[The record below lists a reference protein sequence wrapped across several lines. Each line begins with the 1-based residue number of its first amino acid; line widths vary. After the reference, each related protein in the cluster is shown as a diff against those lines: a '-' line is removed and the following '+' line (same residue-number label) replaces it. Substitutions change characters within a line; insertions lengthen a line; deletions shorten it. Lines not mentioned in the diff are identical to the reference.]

1 MVGSG
6 RHTVGL
12 IEVEDLL
19 DVARL
24 RGHWSTGENHRP
36 ATDFVDSMRAWWA
49 AENRVGWL
57 ARVDGYAVGMVNAA
71 IFTRMPKPGRAPQR
85 WIYVA
90 NVWVDPAFRR
100 RGIATDLMAY
110 AVAWARAE
118 GMVRMVLAPS
128 PMSVSLYESVGMR
141 AAHDLMR
148 LDLDP
153 RT

>member
-1 MVGSG
+1 MEGSG

-24 RGHWSTGENHRP
+24 RAHWSSGENHRP

-57 ARVDGYAVGMVNAA
+57 ARVDGCAVGMVNAA
-71 IFTRMPKPGRAPQR
+71 IFTRMPKPGRPPQR

-100 RGIATDLMAY
+100 RGIATD
-110 AVAWARAE
+110 
-118 GMVRMVLAPS
+118 
-128 PMSVSLYESVGMR
+128 
-141 AAHDLMR
+141 
-148 LDLDP
+148 
-153 RT
+153 